1 MAKMDES
8 IGVAQ
13 NAEQSIRMMSFTV
26 PLVQMII
33 ITTAMME
40 RYKMTMAKENMKHF
54 RCAVDQKNCTKSISI
69 FNDAKKSN
77 LYYGRNSTNST
88 KEIAPYIMQAYRQLE
103 KVDKL

>member
-69 FNDAKKSN
+69 FNDVKKAISIME
-77 LYYGRNSTNST
+77 
-88 KEIAPYIMQAYRQLE
+88 EIPLIQQRRLHHE
-103 KVDKL
+103 KN

>member
-69 FNDAKKSN
+69 FNDAKNTASIME
-77 LYYGRNSTNST
+77 
-88 KEIAPYIMQAYRQLE
+88 EIPLIQQRRLHHE
-103 KVDKL
+103 KN

>member
-1 MAKMDES
+1 LAKMDES

-88 KEIAPYIMQAYRQLE
+88 KEIAP
-103 KVDKL
+103 

>member
-69 FNDAKKSN
+69 FNDAKKAISIME
-77 LYYGRNSTNST
+77 
-88 KEIAPYIMQAYRQLE
+88 EIPLIQQRRLHHE
-103 KVDKL
+103 KN